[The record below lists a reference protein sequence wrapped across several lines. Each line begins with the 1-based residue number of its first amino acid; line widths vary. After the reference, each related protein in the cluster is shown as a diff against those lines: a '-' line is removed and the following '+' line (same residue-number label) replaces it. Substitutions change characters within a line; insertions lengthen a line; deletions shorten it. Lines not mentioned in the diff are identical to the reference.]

1 MSCKGLDKLAKS
13 TKTNMIETTAKLL
26 QKQGF
31 HGTGLNEIIQVS
43 GSPKGS
49 IYHHFPGGKEEL
61 AVAAIEWTKEQV
73 RTYLVRQLEK
83 EASANNAI
91 ARLINDSANQFDE
104 GAYFRGVP
112 VIALTLENAAAS
124 TAIRTACK
132 EAFEDWERVIA
143 KKIEASGCSTADAAE
158 RASVIH
164 AMMQGAAAISFAK
177 ESSDPLRTVAAQVN
191 HLLER

>member
-1 MSCKGLDKLAKS
+1 
-13 TKTNMIETTAKLL
+13 MIETTARLL

-73 RTYLVRQLEK
+73 RAYLSHQLEK
-83 EASANNAI
+83 AKTANEAI
-91 ARLINDSANQFDE
+91 ARLIDDSANQFDE
-104 GAYFRGVP
+104 GTYFRGVP

-124 TAIRTACK
+124 VAIRTACK
-132 EAFEDWERVIA
+132 EAFEDWESVIA
-143 KKIEASGCSTADAAE
+143 KKIEASGFSRRHAAE
-158 RASVIH
+158 LASVIH

-177 ESSDPLRTVAAQVN
+177 ESSDPLRIVAAQVN
-191 HLLER
+191 RLLEK